1 MSDKIKFELEFAVN
15 CSPNVL
21 YERLST
27 ADGLSEWFA
36 DDVRIN
42 KGIFTFFWE
51 GSGQEAKVLRE
62 NKGKLVRFHWLD
74 EPDETYF
81 EFMIQ
86 IDPITK
92 DLALIV
98 TDFADEDEVDE
109 QKRLWESQLG
119 ELKHLLGS

>member
-1 MSDKIKFELEFAVN
+1 MSDKTKFELEFAVN

-42 KGIFTFFWE
+42 KGIFTFLWD
-51 GSGQEAKVLRE
+51 GSGQDAEVVKE
-62 NKGKLVRFHWLD
+62 TKGKVVRFRWLD
-74 EPDETYF
+74 EPDYTYF
-81 EFMIQ
+81 EFLIQ

-92 DLALIV
+92 DLALMV
-98 TDFADEDEVDE
+98 TDFADEDEVEE

>member
-1 MSDKIKFELEFAVN
+1 MSDKTKFELEFTVN

-21 YERLST
+21 YERLSS

-42 KGIFTFFWE
+42 KGRFTFFWE
-51 GSGQEAKVLRE
+51 GSGQEAKIVKE
-62 NKGKLVRFHWLD
+62 TKGKLIQFHWMD
-74 EPDETYF
+74 EPDDTYF
-81 EFMIQ
+81 EFRIQ

-98 TDFADEDEVDE
+98 TDFADEDEVEE
-109 QKRLWESQLG
+109 QKRLWESQVG
-119 ELKHLLGS
+119 GLKHLLGS

>member
-1 MSDKIKFELEFAVN
+1 MSDKTKFELEFTVN

-27 ADGLSEWFA
+27 PDGLSEWFA

-51 GSGQEAKVLRE
+51 GSGQEAKIVKE
-62 NKGKLVRFHWLD
+62 TKGKLIQFHWMD
-74 EPDETYF
+74 EPDDTYF
-81 EFMIQ
+81 EFRIQ

-98 TDFADEDEVDE
+98 TDFADEDEVEE
-109 QKRLWESQLG
+109 QKRLWESQVG
-119 ELKHLLGS
+119 GLKHLLGS